1 MIFPFD
7 AWKGGSIAW
16 LWTNWMQLVN
26 EYDGV
31 GALEKTISGAQE
43 TVETSIENI
52 RKTIPRTTLYNN
64 RLVCSHL

>member
-1 MIFPFD
+1 M
-7 AWKGGSIAW
+7 
-16 LWTNWMQLVN
+16 N

-31 GALEKTISGAQE
+31 GALEKAISGAQE
-43 TVETSIENI
+43 IVETSIENI